1 MDGCIFSRELVG
13 VMNYRNIPT
22 LSVKFYNF
30 YPAHF
35 LSLAHLFQ
43 ELLFLR
49 HFVRGTHEI
58 TKCEYFKLN
67 LECAKK

>member
-1 MDGCIFSRELVG
+1 MDGCIFSRELEG

-35 LSLAHLFQ
+35 LSLAHLPRVTV
-43 ELLFLR
+43 LKILR
-49 HFVRGTHEI
+49 ALYPRDYEARI
-58 TKCEYFKLN
+58 L
-67 LECAKK
+67 